1 MPRSFLQPHL
11 ELILSIPQP
20 QPFPKPTTM
29 PSPTSLDHRASPPHS
44 SRCKHHRSPTS
55 RSRSRSRSP
64 PPRRRTEDKRKISS
78 GGFRWKDKSRDT
90 EQYDRSDERRLERG
104 YRERDREDRYRDWGR
119 DDRGGY
125 RDGDSRPRDRGG
137 HRRDHQSY
145 EDIRRDGRGYDSRER
160 YDDRGS
166 RRNED
171 ERPTE
176 RRRRESRSPP
186 TTSKP
191 AQEAKPRKPKVP
203 KIAPTEQPMIIV
215 NVNDRLGTK
224 TAIPCLASDSI
235 GELAFFPLSSLS
247 LFPFFIPP
255 DHLLLRTFPPSLPP
269 FAPSSSPPLTPTGDF
284 KKLVGAHIGRK
295 PHEIMLKRQGERP
308 FKDILSLEDYGV
320 SHGVQLDLEVDTG
333 D

>member
-1 MPRSFLQPHL
+1 
-11 ELILSIPQP
+11 
-20 QPFPKPTTM
+20 M
-29 PSPTSLDHRASPPHS
+29 PSPTSLDHR
-44 SRCKHHRSPTS
+44 SPT
-55 RSRSRSRSP
+55 SRSRSRSP
-64 PPRRRTEDKRKISS
+64 PPRRRTDDKPKSSS

-90 EQYDRSDERRLERG
+90 EQYDRSDERRLARG
-104 YRERDREDRYRDWGR
+104 YRERDREDRYRDRGP

-125 RDGDSRPRDRGG
+125 RDGDSRPRNRDGD
-137 HRRDHQSY
+137 RRDYRSY
-145 EDIRRDGRGYDSRER
+145 EDSRRDWRDYDSRER

-171 ERPTE
+171 ERSAE
-176 RRRRESRSPP
+176 RGKRDSRSPP
-186 TTSKP
+186 APAANTTKP
-191 AQEAKPRKPKVP
+191 LKEAKSKKPKVP

-235 GELAFFPLSSLS
+235 
-247 LFPFFIPP
+247 
-255 DHLLLRTFPPSLPP
+255 
-269 FAPSSSPPLTPTGDF
+269 GDF